1 MLLCITLFLLQG
13 SVQRWPVTSLHP
25 FGSIER
31 EIGWMGELPV
41 HSKALMSDHHLKDI
55 DFTPAVLQESSTC
68 PNHATATGSPHEKE
82 HGRLD
87 LRSLHA
93 FTLESNGNNII
104 PYTTSTCQVA
114 Y

>member
-1 MLLCITLFLLQG
+1 MQG

-55 DFTPAVLQESSTC
+55 DFTPAALQETSNVT
-68 PNHATATGSPHEKE
+68 PGSPHEE

-87 LRSLHA
+87 LKSLHV
-93 FTLESNGNNII
+93 FTMDSDGNVI
-104 PYTTSTCQVA
+104 CK
-114 Y
+114 

>member
-1 MLLCITLFLLQG
+1 MIHHVYLTRCFCFQG
-13 SVQRWPVTSLHP
+13 SIQRWPVTSLHP

-55 DFTPAVLQESSTC
+55 EFTSAVLQESSTI
-68 PNHATATGSPHEKE
+68 PNHATPSSPQEE

-87 LRSLHA
+87 LRSLHV
-93 FTLESNGNNII
+93 FTMDSDGSII
-104 PYTTSTCQVA
+104 HMIMSSVD
-114 Y
+114 